1 MSPIANV
8 APIDELDANRVPL
21 CTRKHDFVDFV
32 FVDSD
37 VVDSDSVERLLPE
50 EDDVVD
56 CHRRADPNWTCAP
69 SAV

>member
-8 APIDELDANRVPL
+8 APIDGLDANRVPL
-21 CTRKHDFVDFV
+21 CTRKHDFVDFDSV
-32 FVDSD
+32 VD
-37 VVDSDSVERLLPE
+37 DSDSVERLLPE
-50 EDDVVD
+50 EKVVVD